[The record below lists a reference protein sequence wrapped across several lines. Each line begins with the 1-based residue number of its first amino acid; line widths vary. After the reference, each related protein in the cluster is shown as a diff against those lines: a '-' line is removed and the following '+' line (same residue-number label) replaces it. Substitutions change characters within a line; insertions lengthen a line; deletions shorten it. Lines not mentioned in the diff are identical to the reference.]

1 MCVYI
6 YINMYIYKDIYIY
19 ALFICTEYPKTLIYG
34 YKHTVVHIPLYV
46 KFYMHINS
54 INVFILTV

>member
-6 YINMYIYKDIYIY
+6 YINMYIYKDIYKYY

-34 YKHTVVHIPLYV
+34 YKHTVVHTVYLY
-46 KFYMHINS
+46 M
-54 INVFILTV
+54 